1 MKILFKK
8 PLQLFAFG
16 VSLSLMTTTAR
27 SETLADALVSAYNHS
42 GLLEQNRALLRA
54 ADEDVA
60 SASAALLPIV
70 NWSSQNTERTLQ
82 QLKTYP
88 AGSECNDRLS
98 TPSFCSMILVGQRPL
113 LQLHVKVYLPHVLSC
128 YRPSSR

>member
-8 PLQLFAFG
+8 PLQLFALG
-16 VSLSLMTTTAR
+16 ISLSLMTTTAH

-70 NWSSQNTERTLQ
+70 NWSAQAQRTL
-82 QLKTYP
+82 
-88 AGSECNDRLS
+88 
-98 TPSFCSMILVGQRPL
+98 
-113 LQLHVKVYLPHVLSC
+113 
-128 YRPSSR
+128 

>member
-70 NWSSQNTERTLQ
+70 NWSAQTQRTFSSQERCPQ
-82 QLKTYP
+82 
-88 AGSECNDRLS
+88 AASNDRR
-98 TPSFCSMILVGQRPL
+98 QRRTFAL
-113 LQLHVKVYLPHVLSC
+113 
-128 YRPSSR
+128 